1 MYFTLVVR
9 AGMYCRC
16 IWTLEHSTPLLS
28 FSREGEIKERGKEER
43 EGEIKGRGEGGNEG
57 GGERGRTEGEIK
69 GGGGGERE
77 KVR

>member
-16 IWTLEHSTPLLS
+16 IWTLEHVYPSPLFLW
-28 FSREGEIKERGKEER
+28 RGEIKERGKEER

>member
-43 EGEIKGRGEGGNEG
+43 EGGNEG
-57 GGERGRTEGEIK
+57 GGERGRTGGEIK